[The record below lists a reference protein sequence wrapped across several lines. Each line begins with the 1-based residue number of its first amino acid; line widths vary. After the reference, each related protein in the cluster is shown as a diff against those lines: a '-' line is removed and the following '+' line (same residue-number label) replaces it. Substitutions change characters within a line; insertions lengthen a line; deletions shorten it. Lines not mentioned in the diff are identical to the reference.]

1 MGRVRSPQRPGGRG
15 QGLGDPAPG
24 HHGSRLPG
32 LCEGLGVTPIKAWG
46 LGSAD
51 GVWRHLGRWPQN
63 ISKGFGKNQTLC
75 GASCGGTPHAVGRH
89 SGKLA
94 PGSVVGTQSCP
105 RVLWERGPEALQGVG
120 EQPLLQRSQWSPLC
134 SVDPGPQ
141 GCSPSGPFPLLTF
154 GLRVREGLYMK
165 GRARGKWLV
174 PPGVHCLSLGASCTS
189 QAPLEEAG
197 RGC

>member
-1 MGRVRSPQRPGGRG
+1 M
-15 QGLGDPAPG
+15 
-24 HHGSRLPG
+24 
-32 LCEGLGVTPIKAWG
+32 
-46 LGSAD
+46 
-51 GVWRHLGRWPQN
+51 
-63 ISKGFGKNQTLC
+63 SKGH
-75 GASCGGTPHAVGRH
+75 PHLPHPPHPAF
-89 SGKLA
+89 
-94 PGSVVGTQSCP
+94 TT
-105 RVLWERGPEALQGVG
+105 
-120 EQPLLQRSQWSPLC
+120 
-134 SVDPGPQ
+134 PGPQ